1 MLKIEILK
9 QINEKNK
16 IQKREEKKNIKKHW
30 KIRTNVRTNVQK
42 KKKDTK
48 NALKAWNGI
57 KKKLI
62 KILKNSMEKINCSP
76 ISICNLSRH

>member
-1 MLKIEILK
+1 MK
-9 QINEKNK
+9 QGGRGIVSNAENWNFKANK
-16 IQKREEKKNIKKHW
+16 WKKRDTKERRKKNIKKHW

-57 KKKLI
+57 KKIDKNFKKLNG
-62 KILKNSMEKINCSP
+62 KN
-76 ISICNLSRH
+76 